1 MSKIKTRELRKD
13 IKALDKRPPS
23 LNRMQ
28 NLYEKTRRYKR
39 AFDSPAEQSS
49 DEYAINHANEV
60 GSDLAYQGKRSA
72 ETLLRRASD
81 HRQPIKGRSSQVVQ
95 DIPSGNAGKKHYER
109 TVAKEKNRKSRTK
122 SGKSSGKYSNMAS
135 GSESTHN
142 SKSPLSKA
150 QKRRFKAVRKS
161 SVKTSAQAVKV
172 AQRTQQASLQA
183 AKQSTRAAK
192 ATARTLTVVA
202 KKIGQAIYTSAKLA
216 VAAVKSLVSLI
227 IAGGWV
233 SVIIILIICLFGSA
247 LYVFGDSSSNSYTAV
262 SAEVEAYTP
271 IIRQYAKKH
280 GIADYTEL
288 IKAVMMQESG
298 GKGNDPMQASES
310 GFNTKYPKTP
320 NGITDPEY
328 SIDIGIQNLAS
339 CLSAAGVK
347 NPVDMDNIRLA
358 LQGYNYGNGYISWAL
373 KNHGGYS
380 VANAAEF
387 SDMMASKNGWSAYGD
402 KQYVAHVLRYYPY
415 GHINQGIGN
424 TVITQV
430 ALSQLG
436 NAGGQPYWS
445 WYGFNSRV
453 EWCACFVSW
462 CADQG
467 GYLEGGIVPR
477 FSGCVNGANWFK
489 SRSQWQERSYTPSPG
504 DIIFFD
510 YQNDGVTDHVG
521 IVEKCENGTV
531 YTIEG
536 NNGDAV
542 RQASYSVGS
551 GIIYG
556 YGVPKY

>member
-1 MSKIKTRELRKD
+1 MSKIKTRDVKKD
-13 IKALDKRPPS
+13 IKS
-23 LNRMQ
+23 LNKSPQTINRMQ
-28 NLYEKTRRYKR
+28 SLYDKSRRYQKE
-39 AFDSPAEQSS
+39 FDTPTEQSS
-49 DEYAINHANEV
+49 DEYATNHLSELGN
-60 GSDLAYQGKRSA
+60 DLASQGKQGA

-81 HRQPIKGRSSQVVQ
+81 HRQRV
-95 DIPSGNAGKKHYER
+95 
-109 TVAKEKNRKSRTK
+109 KSRKDAQTIDFQEYSK
-122 SGKSSGKYSNMAS
+122 KGAKQRHAKDQFRRSKVKHGKLDSRFHNMGI
-135 GSESTHN
+135 GSESNHN
-142 SKSPLSKA
+142 KSPLSKA
-150 QKRRFKAVRKS
+150 QKRRFKVVRKS
-161 SVKTSAQAVKV
+161 TVKTSAHAAKTAYKTKQA
-172 AQRTQQASLQA
+172 TQQA
-183 AKQSTRAAK
+183 AKQSARAVKAAAK
-192 ATARTLTVVA
+192 TVTEVA
-202 KKIGQAIYTSAKLA
+202 KKIAQVAYAGAKLA
-216 VAAVKSLVSLI
+216 VAAIKSLVSLL

-233 SVIIILIICLFGSA
+233 SVIVILIICLFGSA
-247 LYVFGDSSSNSYTAV
+247 LYVFGDSSSNSYTPI

-271 IIRQYAKKH
+271 IIRIYAKNH
-280 GIADYTEL
+280 GIPDYTEL

-310 GFNTKYPKTP
+310 GFNTKYPRTP

-339 CLSAAGVK
+339 CLSSAGVT
-347 NPVDMDNIRLA
+347 NPVDMDHIRLA
-358 LQGYNYGNGYISWAL
+358 LQGYNFGNGYISWAQ

-387 SDMMASKNGWSAYGD
+387 SDMMATKNGWTGYGD

-436 NAGGQPYWS
+436 NAGGQPFWS
-445 WYGFNSRV
+445 WYGFNGRV

-467 GYLEGGIVPR
+467 GYIESGIIPK
-477 FSGCVNGANWFK
+477 FAGCVNGANWFK
-489 SRSQWQERSYTPSPG
+489 DRGQWQERSYTPSPG

-510 YQNDGVTDHVG
+510 WQGDGVTDHVG
-521 IVEKCENGTV
+521 IVEKCENGMV
-531 YTIEG
+531 YTVEG
-536 NNGDAV
+536 NNNNSV
-542 RQASYSVGS
+542 RQATYSVGS

>member
-1 MSKIKTRELRKD
+1 MAKIKIREVKRD
-13 IKALDKRPPS
+13 IKALDKAPHS

-28 NLYEKTRRYKR
+28 NLYEKSKRYQKES
-39 AFDSPAEQSS
+39 DSPSEQTS
-49 DEYAINHANEV
+49 DEYAINHLNEL
-60 GSDLAYQGKRSA
+60 GSDLAHQGKKGA

-81 HRQPIKGRSSQVVQ
+81 QRRRIRSKSDTDTINFQEY
-95 DIPSGNAGKKHYER
+95 SKENAKRSH
-109 TVAKEKNRKSRTK
+109 AKEPFRRREAKKSLLD
-122 SGKSSGKYSNMAS
+122 SSYNSMVNGKESSN
-135 GSESTHN
+135 N
-142 SKSPLSKA
+142 KSPLSKA
-150 QKRRFKAVRKS
+150 QKRRFKVAGRSTVKTTAQIAKS
-161 SVKTSAQAVKV
+161 SYKTKQAAQ
-172 AQRTQQASLQA
+172 LA
-183 AKQSTRAAK
+183 AKQSTRTAK
-192 ATARTLTVVA
+192 ATVKTVTEVA
-202 KKIGQAIYTSAKLA
+202 KRIAHAAYVGTKLA
-216 VAAVKSLVSLI
+216 ITAVKSFVSLI

-247 LYVFGDSSSNSYTAV
+247 LYVFGDSSSSSYTPV

-271 IIRQYAKKH
+271 IIKLYAQKH
-280 GIADYTEL
+280 GIEDYTEL

-298 GKGNDPMQASES
+298 GKGSDPMQASES
-310 GFNTKYPKTP
+310 GFNTKYPRKP
-320 NGITDPEY
+320 NSITDPEY

-339 CLSAAGVK
+339 CLTSAGVT

-358 LQGYNYGNGYISWAL
+358 LQGYNFGNGYISWAQ

-387 SDMMASKNGWSAYGD
+387 SDMMAKKNGWSAYGD

-415 GHINQGIGN
+415 GHVNQGIGN

-436 NAGGQPYWS
+436 NAGGQPFWS
-445 WYGFNSRV
+445 WYGFGNRV

-467 GYLEGGIVPR
+467 GYIESGILPK
-477 FSGCVNGANWFK
+477 FAGCVNGANWFK
-489 SRSQWQERSYTPSPG
+489 DRGQWQERSYTPSPG

-510 YQNDGVTDHVG
+510 WQGDGITDHVG

-536 NNGDAV
+536 NNNDSV
-542 RQASYSVGS
+542 RQATYSVGS
-551 GIIYG
+551 GSIYG